1 MNEIEIIECD
11 FLDPLHRKKLV
22 ELMNEYIS
30 DEMGGGELI
39 RGEKILNLIAG
50 LQSHPSKLILFAKIN
65 GQIIGLTNC
74 FINFGTF
81 AAQPFINIH
90 DIIINQ
96 QFRGIG
102 VGRALMNRIVKRA
115 NEIGCAKVTL
125 EVREDNYRAQELYK
139 SIGFGECRPKM
150 LYWTKTL
157 F

>member
-1 MNEIEIIECD
+1 MNDIEVIEYD
-11 FLDPLHRKKLV
+11 FFDPLHRKKLV

-39 RGEKILNLIAG
+39 KGEKILDLING

-74 FINFGTF
+74 FVNFGTF
-81 AAQPFINIH
+81 AAQPIINIH
-90 DIIINQ
+90 DIIVIQ
-96 QFRGIG
+96 QHRGKG
-102 VGRALMNRIVKRA
+102 VGRALMNNIEKRA

-125 EVREDNYRAQELYK
+125 EVREDNYNAQKLYK
-139 SIGFGECRPKM
+139 SLGFGESEPKM
-150 LYWTKTL
+150 LFWTKTL